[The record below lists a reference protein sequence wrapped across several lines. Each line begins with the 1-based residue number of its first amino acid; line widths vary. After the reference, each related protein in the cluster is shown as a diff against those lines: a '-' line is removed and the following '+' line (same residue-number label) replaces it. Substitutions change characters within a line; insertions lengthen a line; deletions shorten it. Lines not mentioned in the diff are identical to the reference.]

1 MIKKVDQ
8 QEVVKIYN
16 RFNDFLP
23 KYKFDDFIKTVPN
36 YAQKK
41 DLERANIQI
50 KVLNNEV
57 I

>member
-41 DLERANIQI
+41 DLEKANIQI